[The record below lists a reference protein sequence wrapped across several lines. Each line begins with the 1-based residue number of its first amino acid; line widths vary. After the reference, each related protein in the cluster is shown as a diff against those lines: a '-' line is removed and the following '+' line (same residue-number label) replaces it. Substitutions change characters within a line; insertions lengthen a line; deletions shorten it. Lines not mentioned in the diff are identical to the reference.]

1 MGEVNNV
8 MIEGLKRGKVF
19 GRNEQDK
26 LIYVDNPNMQEG
38 DMVDVKIDYAGPWAM
53 KGKVISYVNQA

>member
-1 MGEVNNV
+1 MFPDA
-8 MIEGLKRGKVF
+8 EGSNKLREFLF
-19 GRNEQDK
+19 GYKDK

-53 KGKVISYVNQA
+53 KGKVISYVNQALL

>member
-1 MGEVNNV
+1 
-8 MIEGLKRGKVF
+8 MIEGKKRGKIF

-26 LIYVDNPNMQEG
+26 LIYVDNLNLNEG
-38 DMVDVKIDYAGPWAM
+38 EMVDVKIDYVGPWAM